1 MSSRLLF
8 LKTLCAFTAALSI
21 TKDSAFEIS
30 KDAVLEN
37 TLANLTRSLEC
48 YTFVKDTYNACF
60 LSTLTLKE
68 VRFLTSMQA
77 KVSKKGWVVIPAAL
91 RRRFGLKPGTLVEFR
106 EEGGKIFIL
115 PRVEDPVEE
124 LYGKLAAEVSLTDA
138 LLEIR
143 VKEREREE
151 EKVCIR

>member
-1 MSSRLLF
+1 
-8 LKTLCAFTAALSI
+8 
-21 TKDSAFEIS
+21 
-30 KDAVLEN
+30 
-37 TLANLTRSLEC
+37 
-48 YTFVKDTYNACF
+48 
-60 LSTLTLKE
+60 
-68 VRFLTSMQA
+68 LTSMQA